1 MLIPAY
7 SRCNTAPASQPRP
20 PARRDS
26 RDPPAHRIP
35 RRELPTRP
43 PQSPPR
49 TPHPPSTIPACHVRN
64 SSPRP
69 AKQFGAGAAVALAA
83 ALVGI
88 LACLVLG
95 LKPPAY
101 AVQVLAI
108 FSLGNASSSA
118 ALSPGFDAT
127 VRTDNRNDRLGVR
140 YEGGRGRVSVSY
152 GGALLADDARPALY
166 QAPRNVTVVV
176 ARARGSGVRL
186 SRSVREQLAAAE
198 RLRLVSF
205 DVDVD
210 VPVRLQLGEVRTWAV
225 PLRACC
231 TVAVDRLAV
240 DARVVSSSCDVKVR
254 LLSWWRKTDD
264 GAMADYIH
272 EHFLFG
278 FMIRFPLICKTGLV
292 AQCGSCHRSIISGT
306 LSNRLATCVMLP
318 PSIVT
323 DVDCTTC
330 DSKRPGKNCLI
341 KLEWVCYVL

>member
-1 MLIPAY
+1 
-7 SRCNTAPASQPRP
+7 
-20 PARRDS
+20 
-26 RDPPAHRIP
+26 
-35 RRELPTRP
+35 
-43 PQSPPR
+43 
-49 TPHPPSTIPACHVRN
+49 VRN

-69 AKQFGAGAAVALAA
+69 AKQFGARAAVALAA
-83 ALVGI
+83 ALAGV

-101 AVQVLAI
+101 AVQALAI
-108 FSLGNASSSA
+108 FGLSNASSSSSSSSLA
-118 ALSPGFDAT
+118 ALLPGFDAT
-127 VRTDNRNDRLGVR
+127 VRTDNRNGRLGVR
-140 YEGGRGRVSVSY
+140 YEGGQGRVSVSY
-152 GGALLADDARPALY
+152 GGTLLADGAWPALY

-176 ARARGSGVRL
+176 ARARGSGVWL

-198 RLRLVSF
+198 RLRLVPF

-225 PLRACC
+225 PLRARC
-231 TVAVDRLAV
+231 TVAVDRLAA

-278 FMIRFPLICKTGLV
+278 FRMRFPLICKTGLV

-306 LSNRLATCVMLP
+306 LSNRLATCVMLVSCSRVETEELTNVLFKCTSNLYL
-318 PSIVT
+318 PS
-323 DVDCTTC
+323 
-330 DSKRPGKNCLI
+330 N
-341 KLEWVCYVL
+341 

>member
-240 DARVVSSSCDVKVR
+240 DARVVSSSCDVK
-254 LLSWWRKTDD
+254 
-264 GAMADYIH
+264 
-272 EHFLFG
+272 
-278 FMIRFPLICKTGLV
+278 
-292 AQCGSCHRSIISGT
+292 
-306 LSNRLATCVMLP
+306 P

-341 KLEWVCYVL
+341 KLEWVCDYYHIKRQIESELIQSGGIASSKPFLDLSKP